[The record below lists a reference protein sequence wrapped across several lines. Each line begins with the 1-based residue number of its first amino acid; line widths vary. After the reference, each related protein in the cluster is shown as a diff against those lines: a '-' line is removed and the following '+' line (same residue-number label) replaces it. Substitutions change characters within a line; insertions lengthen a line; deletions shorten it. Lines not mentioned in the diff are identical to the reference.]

1 MQILDPEIVG
11 YTKSLMLM
19 VNHELDGSLQN
30 HYNVYGGQQLTSHY
44 TIGTSGSAGVY
55 LGYFPLYLNQYPK
68 YRASRT
74 LTLPPAPSPSSVV
87 TTGAGVEQVAGMLG
101 AASTQRSSV

>member
-55 LGYFPLYLNQYPK
+55 LG
-68 YRASRT
+68 
-74 LTLPPAPSPSSVV
+74 
-87 TTGAGVEQVAGMLG
+87 AGVEQVAGMLG